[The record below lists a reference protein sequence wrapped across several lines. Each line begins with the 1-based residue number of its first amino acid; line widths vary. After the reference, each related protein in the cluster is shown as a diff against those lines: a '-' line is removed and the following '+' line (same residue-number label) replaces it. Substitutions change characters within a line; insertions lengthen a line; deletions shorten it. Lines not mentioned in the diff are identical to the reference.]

1 MSVGVFLF
9 PVPFL
14 RFQLLFLLLQL
25 QLLTRVRRH
34 LALVQAV
41 AALASASSRLPVV
54 AAVRMLAPLVRL
66 PLRFAAVARLKT
78 RRRGV
83 MQAQIQKLFYYSVV

>member
-14 RFQLLFLLLQL
+14 RFQLLLLLQL
-25 QLLTRVRRH
+25 QLLTRVWRH

-83 MQAQIQKLFYYSVV
+83 MYKYKKH